1 MPYELVKA
9 VLSYRAMAKN
19 ANNSSLREPLSYPA
33 AVEVQRGLVAR
44 RARGDLPDLFWV
56 LEHRPTITWGRASG
70 LEKHLLLSE
79 EEYRQRGIEL
89 CPTNRG
95 GDVTFHEPGQLIGY
109 PIVRLEGD
117 ADRDLHLYLRR
128 IEAAVVRFLR
138 ELGLEGAR
146 IAGRT
151 GVWLDGTPPRK
162 IAAIGVR
169 FERWVTSHGFALNV
183 ENSLEGFGTIVP
195 CGIDD
200 AAVTSLERE
209 LGRRELPSWP
219 DLCTR
224 LHGAL
229 EESLERPL
237 LLVVGRD
244 AMRLGSS

>member
-128 IEAAVVRFLR
+128 IEAGTTGLR
-138 ELGLEGAR
+138 LAEIVG
-146 IAGRT
+146 
-151 GVWLDGTPPRK
+151 
-162 IAAIGVR
+162 
-169 FERWVTSHGFALNV
+169 LNV
-183 ENSLEGFGTIVP
+183 GDVYTPDGKGSEI
-195 CGIDD
+195 C
-200 AAVTSLERE
+200 AAEPAR
-209 LGRRELPSWP
+209 
-219 DLCTR
+219 
-224 LHGAL
+224 
-229 EESLERPL
+229 
-237 LLVVGRD
+237 
-244 AMRLGSS
+244 

>member
-1 MPYELVKA
+1 
-9 VLSYRAMAKN
+9 MAEN
-19 ANNSSLREPLSYPA
+19 ANNSSSREPLSYSA
-33 AVEVQRGLVAR
+33 AVEVQRGLVVR

-56 LEHRPTITWGRASG
+56 LEHLPTVTWGAAAG

-89 CPTNRG
+89 CATDRG

-109 PIVRLEGD
+109 PIVHLEGD
-117 ADRDLHLYLRR
+117 TDRDLHLYLRR
-128 IEAAVVRFLR
+128 IEAALVQFLA
-138 ELGLEGAR
+138 ELGLEAAR

-151 GVWLDGTPPRK
+151 GVWLDGAPARK

-169 FERWVTSHGFALNV
+169 FEHWVTSHGFALNV

-209 LGRRELPSWP
+209 IGRRDLPAWP
-219 DLCTR
+219 DLCAR

-229 EESLERPL
+229 EEALERPL
-237 LLVVGRD
+237 LLVAGRE
-244 AMRLGSS
+244 AMEI